1 MKRLQLFLAVTLLT
15 VTGISSA
22 ATIEMTVNG
31 LVCAFCAQGI
41 EKKLKK
47 FPATVEVI
55 VSLESRLVA
64 LSLKDGQD
72 IPDSDLRK
80 ALTDAG
86 YTVKSIERTDRSMA
100 DVRQGLKGAHP

>member
-1 MKRLQLFLAVTLLT
+1 MKRFQILLAMTLLT
-15 VTGISSA
+15 VAVSSTA

-47 FPATVEVI
+47 FPATAEVI
-55 VSLESRLVA
+55 VNLEHRLVA
-64 LSLKDGQD
+64 VALRDGQD
-72 IPDSDLRK
+72 IPDADLRK

-86 YTVKSIERTDRSMA
+86 YTVKSISRSETPIA
-100 DVRQGLKGAHP
+100 DVRERLKQVQP

>member
-1 MKRLQLFLAVTLLT
+1 MKQLQLLLAATLLAVASNS
-15 VTGISSA
+15 VA

-47 FPATVEVI
+47 FPATAEVV
-55 VSLESRLVA
+55 VSLEHRLVA
-64 LSLKDGQD
+64 VGLKDGQD
-72 IPDSDLRK
+72 IPDADLRK

-86 YTVKSIERTDRSMA
+86 YTVKAILRSATPIA
-100 DVRQGLKGAHP
+100 DVRERVKQAQP

>member
-1 MKRLQLFLAVTLLT
+1 MKRFQILLAMTLLAVAA
-15 VTGISSA
+15 SSTA

-47 FPATVEVI
+47 FPATAEVI
-55 VSLESRLVA
+55 VNLEHRLVA
-64 LSLKDGQD
+64 VALKDGED
-72 IPDSDLRK
+72 IPDADLRK

-86 YTVKSIERTDRSMA
+86 YSVKSISRSETPIA
-100 DVRQGLKGAHP
+100 DVRERLKQVQP